1 MTTCDTHLGGED
13 LTRTSWTS
21 SSGRLRRVC
30 LFRYSADPYLTSP
43 FTLNLSTNAC
53 APRHLRT
60 ACECANRT
68 LPSAAQTSIEMDSLF
83 ESIGFYT
90 SITRARFEELCED
103 LFRSTIE
110 PLQKVLKDAKINK
123 ANVHEIVLVS
133 GSTHIPH
140 SHPEA
145 RQ

>member
-1 MTTCDTHLGGED
+1 MNKVAG
-13 LTRTSWTS
+13 RT
-21 SSGRLRRVC
+21 V
-30 LFRYSADPYLTSP
+30 
-43 FTLNLSTNAC
+43 
-53 APRHLRT
+53 
-60 ACECANRT
+60 
-68 LPSAAQTSIEMDSLF
+68 
-83 ESIGFYT
+83 YT